1 MLGWFRALMPK
12 EDSFFELFDRHAETL
27 VAGAEALRKL
37 LEGGDDVPRHSDEI
51 VRQENLAD
59 DIAREVLQAVNRSFI
74 TPFDRTDITGLI
86 QAMDDAIDEMN
97 KTVKSISLYE
107 LRTFDPL
114 MRQLGDTVVEA
125 AKLTRTAIPLLSAVG
140 TNSKQL
146 GRLTEEIIRVEGR
159 SDDLHD
165 QGVKALFRDVGKT
178 DPMAYII
185 GREIY
190 GDLEDIVDR
199 FEDVANKISGIV
211 VENV

>member
-12 EDSFFELFDRHAETL
+12 EDSFFELFSRHSQTL
-27 VAGAEALRKL
+27 VAGAESLRKL
-37 LEGGDDVPRHSDEI
+37 LDGGDATPDHCAEI
-51 VRQENLAD
+51 VRQEHLAD

-74 TPFDRTDITGLI
+74 TPFDRSDITGLI

-97 KTVKSISLYE
+97 RTVKAVNLYE
-107 LRTFDPL
+107 LRVFDPL
-114 MRQLGDTVVEA
+114 MREMGDTVVEA
-125 AKLTRTAIPLLSAVG
+125 AKLTQQAIPLLSAVG
-140 TNSKQL
+140 THAQKL
-146 GRLTEEIIRVEGR
+146 GELTERIIRVEGR

-165 QGVKALFRDVGKT
+165 QGVKELFRTVGRT

-190 GDLEDIVDR
+190 GDLEDVVDR